1 MISYAV
7 NAVLLITIGI
17 VVANILAETG
27 IFSRLSSFTDPLCRV
42 SGLSDACILSIIAMG
57 VNATAGKSMLA
68 GYYHEGEVREQEVIP
83 VLIMGAFPVVV
94 GESLF
99 RVQLPAALV
108 LLGPVIGGI
117 YTGLNLFSSGIQAFF
132 ALLYSRRFLADPGRA
147 PAPVPAAAA
156 APLAPFALNREVII
170 SGCRKAVPTL
180 RRIVPVTLA
189 ALVVFSLLSA
199 TGVMDLIAAAFD
211 PVLRA
216 VGLPR
221 RKRRGTR
228 GPVCPL
234 LSRLRHRCVVARRG
248 CPHDRDCARYT
259 HPGEHGGHHPPLHQV
274 LGAALPLALR
284 PVRCQGGSGHL
295 RGEHG
300 RKGGHD
306 CAGDG
311 RGVSKSGGERRVPGE
326 ARDHPGL
333 PGWSQRLIGRL
344 LQVTRCMRTDPSLAS

>member
-1 MISYAV
+1 MSMISYAV

-83 VLIMGAFPVVV
+83 VLIMGAFPVVL

-216 VGLPR
+216 VGLP
-221 RKRRGTR
+221 
-228 GPVCPL
+228 
-234 LSRLRHRCVVARRG
+234 
-248 CPHDRDCARYT
+248 
-259 HPGEHGGHHPPLHQV
+259 GESA
-274 LGAALPLALR
+274 AALVAQFVHFSAGYAIVASLLDGGVLTTGTALVTLILGSMVVITLLYIKYSVPLYLSLFGRFGVRVAL
-284 PVRCQGGSGHL
+284 
-295 RGEHG
+295 
-300 RKGGHD
+300 
-306 CAGDG
+306 
-311 RGVSKSGGERRVPGE
+311 
-326 ARDHPGL
+326 
-333 PGWSQRLIGRL
+333 
-344 LQVTRCMRTDPSLAS
+344 VTYAASMAAKVVTIALVMVAV